1 MDPMRILY
9 GVHGYGRGHAT
20 RTLAILPHLMRDHQ
34 LLIMAGGDAYSA
46 IWPDFPVTRIPTLG
60 FAYGRGSGS
69 GQRSTWQTLRR
80 NLSAALDLIWRGP
93 VFDMIRD
100 IVRDF
105 APDVVIS
112 DAEAWTHQVAAAL
125 HIPRISIDHIG
136 IMAYCRPP
144 IEWHD
149 RLEAKL
155 DTFCY
160 RMLMGTPDRS
170 IVSSFYPALPRRPG
184 ICVVGTLPRPAVSNL
199 TPHRGDYL
207 VAYFNRGEQQ
217 LSASML
223 QVLEEAGCRIHIY
236 GTQRRGRHGVMTF
249 LPMSN
254 LPFLEDLAGCRAV
267 ISTAGN
273 QLMGEAIF
281 LGKPVL
287 VMPECCVEQRLNA
300 AAVER
305 LGIGL
310 RVHQRR
316 LTAERLHEF
325 LGRVDEF
332 AANMPRHVRD
342 GRAETLAALD
352 QYLMELGPRS
362 EAAAAAT
369 AATPAG

>member
-1 MDPMRILY
+1 MDPMRIVY

-20 RTLAILPHLMRDHQ
+20 RTLAILPHLIPNHQ
-34 LLIMAGGDAYSA
+34 LLIIAGGDAYSA

-60 FAYGRGSGS
+60 FAYGRGSG
-69 GQRSTWQTLRR
+69 QRSTWQTLRR

-93 VFDMIRD
+93 VFEMVRD

-125 HIPRISIDHIG
+125 RIPRISIDHIG
-136 IMAYCRPP
+136 IMEYCRPP

-155 DTFCY
+155 DTLCY
-160 RMLMGTPDRS
+160 RMLMGSPDRA
-170 IVSSFYPALPRRPG
+170 IVSSFYPAPPRRPG
-184 ICVVGTLPRPAVSNL
+184 VCVVGTLPRPAVSNL
-199 TPHRGDYL
+199 SPHRGDYL
-207 VAYFNRGEQQ
+207 LAYFNRGELQ
-217 LSASML
+217 LSGRILKA
-223 QVLEEAGCRIHIY
+223 LEETGCPIHIY
-236 GTQRRGRHGVMTF
+236 GTERRGRQGALTF
-249 LPMSN
+249 LPLSS

-273 QLMGEAIF
+273 QLMGEAIY

-305 LGIGL
+305 LGIGM
-310 RVHQRR
+310 RVQQRR
-316 LTAERLHEF
+316 FTAQRLREF
-325 LGRVDEF
+325 LDRIDEF
-332 AANMPRHVRD
+332 AANMLQHVRD

-352 QYLMELGPRS
+352 RFLMELGPRG
-362 EAAAAAT
+362 EALIGAAS
-369 AATPAG
+369 AGHR